1 MRRSA
6 LPTAARR
13 SRSCEQAVQA
23 AQRSLDIATIQYR
36 EGLVDFQR
44 VLDSQRTLFSQQ
56 ERLVTSRGNVTQSLI
71 ALYKAMGGG
80 WQAGRERPVVDEQT
94 RETMGERSDWKEL
107 LRGAAAA
114 AADRFRQTRPPRNGN
129 AMTQEQRRRRRLRTP
144 RQAPPR
150 RARARASGPAS
161 SPR

>member
-1 MRRSA
+1 M
-6 LPTAARR
+6 
-13 SRSCEQAVQA
+13 QA

-56 ERLVTSRGNVTQSLI
+56 ERLVTVRGNVTLSLI

-80 WQAGRERPVVDEQT
+80 WQAGRSRPVLDDET
-94 RETMGERSDWKEL
+94 RETMGERSDWQGL
-107 LRGAAAA
+107 LSAPLATRHG
-114 AADRFRQTRPPRNGN
+114 RFSRHATGEGH
-129 AMTQEQRRRRRLRTP
+129 AMTQEPAGNARPGGRP
-144 RQAPPR
+144 RNPPPAPAGAP
-150 RARARASGPAS
+150 ASAPAS